1 MGPPQHPRQM
11 KQEVYVEVWSSYI
24 LTANQ
29 APSSNVLTDH
39 FNKLEAAYH
48 LKIQSLY
55 FGKSYKNEQKNHE
68 Y

>member
-29 APSSNVLTDH
+29 APPSNVLTDH

-48 LKIQSLY
+48 LKI
-55 FGKSYKNEQKNHE
+55 
-68 Y
+68 